1 MKHVVTAEQA
11 KEIDRFTIEEVGI
24 PSMVLMERAA
34 LAVAEK
40 IVSCVKVLDRILCIC
55 GRGNNGGD
63 GIAVARMLHQK
74 GYAVFVHLIG
84 NPEKAT
90 KDNLKQVEIAKK
102 IGVSFVNN
110 LQVEE
115 YNVIVDAIFGI
126 GLSRNVTGIYQ
137 EVIQRINGHR
147 GIVFSVDI
155 PSGIHSD
162 TGQVMGCAVQADVTV
177 AFGYAKQGELFYPG
191 AEYAGELVV
200 SQIGFVN
207 PFGENCSMLSY
218 EKKDIQQW
226 MPKRQAYANKGTY
239 GKVLVIAGCKNMA
252 GACYLSAAAAYAMG
266 AGLVKIITPE
276 INREI
281 IQTLLPEA
289 VLHTYEE
296 ECGEKQKD
304 EWMRDIREAKAIVI
318 GPGLGRGLCAKKIL
332 ELVMKYAIVP
342 VVLDAD
348 ALQILADDSTWIEA
362 FRGEK
367 VKWKLRENMI
377 LTPHLKEMT
386 ALLGD
391 DVSVADL
398 QTQKLDVREICK
410 DNANVLVLKDARTLV
425 IQGEK
430 CYINLS
436 GNSGMAT
443 AGSGDVL
450 TGIIL
455 GLLAQQ
461 VSPYIAASLGV
472 YIHGLAGD
480 VAARRQG
487 AYSMTA
493 RDIVNAIPE
502 ILRACEGGKK

>member
-1 MKHVVTAEQA
+1 MQHIVTAEQA

-34 LAVAEK
+34 LAVVEK
-40 IVSCVKVLDRILCIC
+40 IVSRVKASDRILCIC

-63 GIAVARMLHQK
+63 GIAVARMLHQE
-74 GYAVFVHLIG
+74 GYAVSVQLIG

-90 KDNLKQVEIAKK
+90 KDNLRQVEIAKK

-126 GLSRNVTGIYQ
+126 GLSRNVTGIYE
-137 EVIQRINGHR
+137 EVIQSINKHR

-177 AFGYAKQGELFYPG
+177 TFGYAKQGELFYPG
-191 AEYAGELVV
+191 TEYAGELVV

-207 PFGENCSMLSY
+207 PFGENCSMFSY
-218 EKKDIQQW
+218 ERKDLQQW
-226 MPKRQAYANKGTY
+226 MPKRQAYSNKGTY

-252 GACYLSAAAAYAMG
+252 GACYLSAAAAYAVG
-266 AGLVKIITPE
+266 AGLVEIITPE
-276 INREI
+276 TNREI

-296 ECGEKQKD
+296 ECGGKQQD
-304 EWMRDIREAKAIVI
+304 EWMRDICKAKAIVI
-318 GPGLGRGLCAKKIL
+318 GPGLGRDLCARKL
-332 ELVMKYAIVP
+332 LDLVMEYATVP

-348 ALQILADDSTWIEA
+348 ALQILADNSAWIEA
-362 FRGEK
+362 FHGEK
-367 VKWKLRENMI
+367 LAWKLRENMI

-386 ALLGD
+386 DLLGEE
-391 DVSVADL
+391 VSVADL
-398 QTQKLDVREICK
+398 QAQKLDVREICK

-443 AGSGDVL
+443 AGAGDVL
-450 TGIIL
+450 TGIML
-455 GLLAQQ
+455 GLLAQR
-461 VSPYIAASLGV
+461 VPPYMAASLGV

-480 VAARRQG
+480 IAAERQG
-487 AYSMTA
+487 TYSMTA
-493 RDIVNAIPE
+493 RDIVDAIPE
-502 ILRACEGGKK
+502 VLRACEGGRK

>member
-1 MKHVVTAEQA
+1 MQRVVTGEQA
-11 KEIDRFTIEEVGI
+11 KEMDRFTIEEVGI

-34 LAVAEK
+34 LAVVEK
-40 IVSCVKVLDRILCIC
+40 IVSCVKASDRILCIC

-63 GIAVARMLHQK
+63 GIAVARMLHQE
-74 GYAVFVHLIG
+74 GYAVSVQLIG

-90 KDNLKQVEIAKK
+90 KDNLRQVDIAKK

-110 LQVEE
+110 LKVEE

-126 GLSRNVTGIYQ
+126 GLSRNVTGIYE
-137 EVIQRINGHR
+137 EVIRSINEYR

-162 TGQVMGCAVQADVTV
+162 TGQVMGCAVRADVTV
-177 AFGYAKQGELFYPG
+177 TFGYAKQGELFYPG
-191 AEYAGELVV
+191 AEYVGELVV
-200 SQIGFVN
+200 AQIGFVN
-207 PFGENCSMLSY
+207 PFEENYSMFSY
-218 EKKDIQQW
+218 ERKDLQQL
-226 MPKRQAYANKGTY
+226 MPKRQAYANKGTF
-239 GKVLVIAGCKNMA
+239 GRVLVIAGCKNMA

-266 AGLVKIITPE
+266 AGLVEIITPE
-276 INREI
+276 TNRQI

-296 ECGEKQKD
+296 ECGRKQQD
-304 EWMRDIREAKAIVI
+304 EWMRDIRKAKAIVI
-318 GPGLGRGLCAKKIL
+318 GPGLGRDLCARKL
-332 ELVMKYAIVP
+332 LDLVMEYATVP

-348 ALQILADDSTWIEA
+348 ALQMLAKDSAWIEA
-362 FRGEK
+362 YRGEK
-367 VKWKLRENMI
+367 VTWKLRENMI

-386 ALLGD
+386 DLLGEE
-391 DVSVADL
+391 VSVADL

-443 AGSGDVL
+443 AGAGDVL
-450 TGIIL
+450 TGIML

-461 VSPYIAASLGV
+461 VPPYMAASLGV

-480 VAARRQG
+480 IAARRQG
-487 AYSMTA
+487 TYSMTA

-502 ILRACEGGKK
+502 VLRACEGGRR